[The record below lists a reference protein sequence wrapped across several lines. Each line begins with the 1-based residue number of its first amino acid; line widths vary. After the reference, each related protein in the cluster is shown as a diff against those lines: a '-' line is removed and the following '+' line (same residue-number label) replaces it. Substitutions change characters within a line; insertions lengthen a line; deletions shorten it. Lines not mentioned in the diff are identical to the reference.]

1 MSYFRPEKARKTGP
15 RSGSSLPD
23 STRNCL
29 EKGVGSVQLIDNGQV
44 YGNQGSV
51 NSGIATFF
59 TTNLPIGLHNMTAH
73 YLGDANT
80 QPSTSPMI
88 NQVVLGQTPL
98 QITAASTSGIM
109 HPVDFSVVV
118 N

>member
-1 MSYFRPEKARKTGP
+1 
-15 RSGSSLPD
+15 
-23 STRNCL
+23 
-29 EKGVGSVQLIDNGQV
+29 
-44 YGNQGSV
+44 
-51 NSGIATFF
+51 
-59 TTNLPIGLHNMTAH
+59 MTAH

-109 HPVDFSVVV
+109 HRVDFSVVV